1 LGGKESL
8 FDEGLSPF
16 GAKESPLSEV
26 LSPFR
31 GKESR
36 GEGITVGRGTITV
49 QGKGITVQSR
59 IGGVS
64 LVHDA
69 GARELFLSRPLVFF
83 DLAAM
88 SRFTSA
94 AEADILLPGRPDG

>member
-1 LGGKESL
+1 MK
-8 FDEGLSPF
+8 
-16 GAKESPLSEV
+16 
-26 LSPFR
+26 SPFR
-31 GKESR
+31 GEESR
-36 GEGITVGRGTITV
+36 GEGITVGRGAITVRGEGITVERDTITV